1 MAFARDDRAGRASN
15 LREED
20 RDAIDPI
27 PMGQDQARE
36 QAFESNRWN

>member
-1 MAFARDDRAGRASN
+1 MKTQAVALVERGRASD
-15 LREED
+15 LREGD

-36 QAFESNRWN
+36 QAFESNR